1 MLSRMPQVYPCTTY
15 QPNPRPSHEKG
26 KFVCGIICAHPNLLF
41 ANFFVNLSICFFS
54 WSVVPKAYRLDKYG
68 GSVCCLERGVD
79 LVIPSADRRNH
90 LETQKNAQ
98 DDKVSGYLGNI
109 HVEISSCW
117 SLREWNRCFSNKT
130 WQTRYKYSIIDQT
143 TVGNALYKSK
153 ENLIEGGDPSKL

>member
-1 MLSRMPQVYPCTTY
+1 MR
-15 QPNPRPSHEKG
+15 
-26 KFVCGIICAHPNLLF
+26 IISAHPNLLF

-68 GSVCCLERGVD
+68 GSVCCLGRGVD

-90 LETQKNAQ
+90 LETQKKAQ

-130 WQTRYKYSIIDQT
+130 WQTRYKYSIIDHRRQCTLQVKRKFNWRWRPFQIVSAVFQT
-143 TVGNALYKSK
+143 AIILAEMQQWFLQNC
-153 ENLIEGGDPSKL
+153 